1 MHSEF
6 RSWRRRTRNRFCAR
20 SRCTRY
26 QHCRACTANPVS
38 QSTFAA
44 MRSLSR
50 TKRGILQE
58 LKARTV
64 NVSEDARLVNFDVA
78 PVARLG
84 DESFHESDDDIEA
97 PEDICSVLRGATDLS
112 TALNVGDLIHT
123 LVKDENG
130 RGRCRVRL
138 PKLCPIGHGL
148 KGRWSS
154 LPHT

>member
-1 MHSEF
+1 
-6 RSWRRRTRNRFCAR
+6 
-20 SRCTRY
+20 
-26 QHCRACTANPVS
+26 
-38 QSTFAA
+38 

-97 PEDICSVLRGATDLS
+97 PEDICSVYGA
-112 TALNVGDLIHT
+112 
-123 LVKDENG
+123 
-130 RGRCRVRL
+130 R
-138 PKLCPIGHGL
+138 PIP
-148 KGRWSS
+148 RQR
-154 LPHT
+154 